1 MTRTSAAQPT
11 PVTRVWTLPI
21 RQRQIATR
29 KVDDLDRQ
37 DIADALTVS
46 GLPPAGARVVL
57 AVAGAPLIQHRFPN
71 RVAPAGIDIDAIDC
85 LADALLDVSTIE
97 VQGSGAWADSLERV
111 LPIALESARTRRDAP
126 ALAPRPEHALLQG
139 DRRNQIQQDQERW
152 QRSLTQARAEL
163 DGGAA

>member
-1 MTRTSAAQPT
+1 MTRTSASQPI

-29 KVDDLDRQ
+29 RTDDLDRQ

-57 AVAGAPLIQHRFPN
+57 AVAGAPLIQHQFPN
-71 RVAPAGIDIDAIDC
+71 RVAPAGID
-85 LADALLDVSTIE
+85 LDVSTIE
-97 VQGSGAWADSLERV
+97 VQGSGAWAGTLERV
-111 LPIALESARTRRDAP
+111 LPTALDSARTRRDTP

-152 QRSLTQARAEL
+152 QRSLAQARAEL
-163 DGGAA
+163 DGGTA